1 MKRRLLVLGFVLGL
15 ASPCL
20 ASDQVIMSSTSTA
33 LSATATQYLAVMGMG
48 SAAPATAEGDRKELT
63 ASGGTL
69 KNLRMEVATAPGAGT
84 SRAFTLRKNGA
95 NTAVTCTISGT
106 ATSCTDTANSV
117 AVVAADDVSVSS
129 VPTSSPLTSVASWTL
144 VFTSTTTAESL
155 LMGGLGQGLDPA
167 TRWGPAVGLSKQNGN
182 GAVRSLVSVSGTVK
196 NLYVEQDEAP
206 GDGKT
211 ATYTVNKNGTDSAIT
226 CQITGGTAITCSDT
240 ANSFTVVAGDWIAVK
255 AAGVTAINGIPFWGL
270 TFLADTAGEFVITAS
285 GTTNLD
291 TASTVYRNVAAGD
304 ALQSTTESSADQ
316 LSQSMTIKRMDIL
329 LSGASG
335 AGKSYQFTLMQDA
348 VATGLDCTAT
358 NATTCTVST
367 NITIADD
374 DLLDLRV
381 IPSGTPTARTA
392 SVGFLGSISEVG
404 AARRVFLVD

>member
-1 MKRRLLVLGFVLGL
+1 MRRFLSALSVFLWL

-20 ASDQVIMSSTSTA
+20 ASDQVMMSSTSTA

-167 TRWGPAVGLSKQNGN
+167 TRWGPA
-182 GAVRSLVSVSGTVK
+182 
-196 NLYVEQDEAP
+196 
-206 GDGKT
+206 
-211 ATYTVNKNGTDSAIT
+211 
-226 CQITGGTAITCSDT
+226 
-240 ANSFTVVAGDWIAVK
+240 
-255 AAGVTAINGIPFWGL
+255 
-270 TFLADTAGEFVITAS
+270 
-285 GTTNLD
+285 
-291 TASTVYRNVAAGD
+291 
-304 ALQSTTESSADQ
+304 
-316 LSQSMTIKRMDIL
+316 
-329 LSGASG
+329 
-335 AGKSYQFTLMQDA
+335 
-348 VATGLDCTAT
+348 
-358 NATTCTVST
+358 
-367 NITIADD
+367 
-374 DLLDLRV
+374 
-381 IPSGTPTARTA
+381 
-392 SVGFLGSISEVG
+392 
-404 AARRVFLVD
+404 